1 MSYEF
6 LRSNQLFLRGN
17 YLCRCFKIFFF
28 QSYPQWNPFPTISE
42 RDISNRNEW
51 RSKGGPRR
59 LLKTFKRALSF
70 FVQFPGV
77 PNTTRQH
84 CLDDPFRERNVCVCV
99 NRGEH
104 NRSIF
109 FPKGSK
115 FTFSMEK
122 GCSGFLSFFFLI
134 YISFHIRFAFSP
146 LFRSFEK
153 FYWT

>member
-122 GCSGFLSFFFLI
+122 GCSGFLSFFF
-134 YISFHIRFAFSP
+134 
-146 LFRSFEK
+146 
-153 FYWT
+153 